1 MTIYNLG
8 NIKGEKG
15 DRGECAPGPTGP
27 AGVGIKSIEQI
38 TTLRFKICLTD
49 GSEYYVNY
57 GGSTPTPASMTLT
70 GDVSTLN
77 AGETAHLMA
86 AVYDENHA
94 LIPGQIVT
102 MGVYKTSD
110 DSLVESL
117 TVTDVGNGTYTA
129 NYTGNCIGDLYIKAD
144 CMLLSEI
151 YGVSCSYQ
159 YDMLSDS
166 QISDW
171 NVPSAVSSS
180 SIYGFSSDG
189 WRFGNASSFSTI
201 PLNFEVAYP
210 FVIEYE
216 LVSRQGLAPHQLLMN
231 SNNKY
236 IGWQYD
242 NGDVYKF
249 LNNGGSMDTTTV
261 SGVLTSGVIRME
273 VTATNFRLLVDDVE
287 ITSRSHSLS
296 GTGLKFC
303 YQTGNNRENIIKN
316 FKIQPL

>member
-8 NIKGEKG
+8 NVKGEKG

-27 AGVGIKSIEQI
+27 VGVGIKSIEQI

-49 GSEYYVNY
+49 GSEYYINY
-57 GGSTPTPASMTLT
+57 GGSTPTPASMSLT

-151 YGVSCSYQ
+151 YSVKCSTYQPLTSNADEELWSIPSRAGVS
-159 YDMLSDS
+159 
-166 QISDW
+166 
-171 NVPSAVSSS
+171 
-180 SIYGFSSDG
+180 
-189 WRFGNASSFSTI
+189 
-201 PLNFEVAYP
+201 
-210 FVIEYE
+210 
-216 LVSRQGLAPHQLLMN
+216 
-231 SNNKY
+231 
-236 IGWQYD
+236 
-242 NGDVYKF
+242 
-249 LNNGGSMDTTTV
+249 
-261 SGVLTSGVIRME
+261 
-273 VTATNFRLLVDDVE
+273 
-287 ITSRSHSLS
+287 
-296 GTGLKFC
+296 
-303 YQTGNNRENIIKN
+303 
-316 FKIQPL
+316 